1 MPIYLPVANADYG
14 MPPNWKSNAEWR
26 RQQMIKHYP
35 HGSLGGA
42 NHGWLN
48 AKHHF
53 SFASYQDPKK
63 MSFGELLVI
72 NDDVIQP
79 HTGFDTHPHR
89 DMEIITYVRRGA
101 ISHKDSHGNKG
112 RTTAGN
118 VQVMSAG
125 TGISHSEFNLED
137 EETNIFQIWIMPKS
151 TGIEPRWDAAEF
163 PKAPSADT
171 LPLLVSGDGSAPL
184 SIHQDARIYAGTLAS
199 GSTLTHA
206 IKGQAYILIS
216 EGEVEVD
223 GKHTSRGDGLAIS
236 GQKAVTLKS
245 STDSEVLVIEV
256 PGLVSAR

>member
-1 MPIYLPVANADYG
+1 
-14 MPPNWKSNAEWR
+14 
-26 RQQMIKHYP
+26 MISHYP
-35 HGSLGGA
+35 HETLGGA
-42 NHGWLN
+42 DHGWLN

-53 SFASYQDPKK
+53 SFASYHDPKK

-101 ISHKDSHGNKG
+101 ISHKDSRGNKG

-163 PKAPSADT
+163 PKTPST
-171 LPLLVSGDGSAPL
+171 GGLPLLVSGDGTAPL
-184 SIHQDARIYAGTLAS
+184 SIHQDARIYAGTLS
-199 GSTLTHA
+199 SDSTLSHA
-206 IKGQAYILIS
+206 ITGQAYILIS

-223 GKHTSRGDGLAIS
+223 GIVAGRGDGLAIS
-236 GQKAVTLKS
+236 CQKAVTLKAA
-245 STDSEVLVIEV
+245 TDSEVLVIEV
-256 PGLVSAR
+256 PGLVNAR